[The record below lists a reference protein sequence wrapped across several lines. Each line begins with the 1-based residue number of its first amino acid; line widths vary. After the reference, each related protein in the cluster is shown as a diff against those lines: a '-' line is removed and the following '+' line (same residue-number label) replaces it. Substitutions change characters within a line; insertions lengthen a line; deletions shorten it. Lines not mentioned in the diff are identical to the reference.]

1 MDTTHLPNLDPDL
14 AGILEVIPE
23 TDAVLDDVPAAREML
38 AAMVPALE
46 RDEPDLDVADLPLDA
61 FGSPATARVL
71 RPREATGPVPAIV
84 HFHGGGFCLG
94 GVDMEHPV
102 LVEMAR
108 ELGAV
113 VVSVEYRLSPEHPY
127 PAGFDDCYAGLL
139 LAASLDGVDP
149 DRIAVMGTSAGGAL
163 AAAVALAA
171 RDRSGPRICLQ
182 VLDVPVLDDR
192 METASMRAGDRMP
205 MWTRTQAEKSWE
217 MYLDG
222 RPADSYAAPARA
234 QDLSGLPPA
243 YVAACEYD
251 PLRDEAIAY
260 AARMLV
266 SGVSVEL
273 HTWPGTFHGAALV
286 QGAPVVTR
294 MHEEVLTVLKRALAR

>member
-1 MDTTHLPNLDPDL
+1 MDTSHLPNLDPDL
-14 AGILEVIPE
+14 AGIVGVVPE
-23 TDAVLDDVPAAREML
+23 TDAVLDDIPAAREML
-38 AAMVPALE
+38 AAMVPDLV
-46 RDEPDLDVADLPLDA
+46 RDETDLDVQDLSLEA
-61 FGSPATARVL
+61 FDSPATARVL
-71 RPREATGPVPAIV
+71 RPRDAEGPLPAVV

-94 GVDMEHPV
+94 NVDMEHPV

-108 ELGAV
+108 DLGAV

-171 RDRSGPRICLQ
+171 RDRNGPRVCFQ

-192 METASMRAGDRMP
+192 LTTASMVAGDRMP
-205 MWTRTQAEKSWE
+205 MWSRSQAKKSWE
-217 MYLDG
+217 MYLAG
-222 RPADSYAAPARA
+222 QTADAYAAPARA
-234 QDLSGLPPA
+234 EDLSGLPPA
-243 YVAACEYD
+243 YVVACEYD

-260 AARMLV
+260 AARMLE

-273 HTWPGTFHGAALV
+273 HTWPGTFHGVALA
-286 QGAPVVTR
+286 QRAPVVRR
-294 MHEEVLTVLKRALAR
+294 MHDEVMTVLRRALAG